1 MERDIIGH
9 VYGKLT
15 VTSFAGNVYVT
26 KTAPGR
32 ATRTW
37 ECVCVCG
44 ETVVVTQSDL
54 TGHKVTLCKTCLK
67 KNLKKKLKALGLSEH
82 APYAHRIT
90 TIHTETIDRGCFS
103 GFVEYFSKNHL
114 LFWDTFG
121 RPYSEETAREE
132 WDKLK

>member
-67 KNLKKKLKALGLSEH
+67 KKLKALGLSE
-82 APYAHRIT
+82 
-90 TIHTETIDRGCFS
+90 TETIDRGCFS